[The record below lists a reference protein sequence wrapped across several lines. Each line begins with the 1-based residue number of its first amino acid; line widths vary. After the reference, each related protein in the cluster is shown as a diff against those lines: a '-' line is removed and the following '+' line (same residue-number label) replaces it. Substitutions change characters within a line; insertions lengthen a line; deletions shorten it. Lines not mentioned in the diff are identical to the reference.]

1 MISMTARPYRLVW
14 QVAALS
20 LLAACGSNTSATPS
34 SSTTSTAPAGPAAT
48 TTAAPSP
55 TPVPIVPIK
64 PNARQAKW
72 VDLQVGDCL
81 YTRPPTDPS
90 VVEVTLVDC
99 SAPHIAE
106 VFLRASVAV
115 NDAVSGVADQ
125 RCAAGLTQYTGQNGG
140 YTSTYLIDSNMDR
153 TGHTPLPSTVI
164 CLLQSTT
171 GLSLNGSAK
180 A

>member
-1 MISMTARPYRLVW
+1 MW

-34 SSTTSTAPAGPAAT
+34 SSTSSASPPTT
-48 TTAAPSP
+48 TTAQLPS
-55 TPVPIVPIK
+55 PVPIVPMK

-81 YTRPPTDPS
+81 STPPPTDPS

-99 SAPHIAE
+99 AAPHIAE
-106 VFLRASVAV
+106 VFLRANVAV
-115 NDAVSGVADQ
+115 NDAIAGVADQ
-125 RCAAGLTQYTGQNGG
+125 RCTAGLTAYAGQDSR

-164 CLLQSTT
+164 CLLQSAT

>member
-1 MISMTARPYRLVW
+1 MTAMTVRPRRIVW
-14 QVAALS
+14 QVAAMS

-34 SSTTSTAPAGPAAT
+34 SNTSSAPSPT
-48 TTAAPSP
+48 TTAAQLPS
-55 TPVPIVPIK
+55 PVPIVPMK

-81 YTRPPTDPS
+81 STPPPTDPS

-99 SAPHIAE
+99 AAPHIAE

-115 NDAVSGVADQ
+115 NDAVAGVADQ
-125 RCAAGLTQYTGQNGG
+125 RCAAGLAQYTGQNSR

-164 CLLQSTT
+164 CLLQSAT
-171 GLSLNGSAK
+171 GGSLDGSAK

>member
-1 MISMTARPYRLVW
+1 MAAMTVRPRRIVW
-14 QVAALS
+14 QVAAMS

-34 SSTTSTAPAGPAAT
+34 SSTSSASPPTT
-48 TTAAPSP
+48 TTAQLPS
-55 TPVPIVPIK
+55 PVPIVPMK

-81 YTRPPTDPS
+81 STPPPTDPS

-106 VFLRASVAV
+106 VFLRANVAV
-115 NDAVSGVADQ
+115 NDAIAGVADQ
-125 RCAAGLTQYTGQNGG
+125 RCAAGLTQYAGQDSR

-153 TGHTPLPSTVI
+153 TGHMPLPSTVI
-164 CLLQSTT
+164 CLLQSAT

>member
-1 MISMTARPYRLVW
+1 MAAMTVRPRRIVW
-14 QVAALS
+14 QVAAAS

-34 SSTTSTAPAGPAAT
+34 SSTSSAPPST
-48 TTAAPSP
+48 TTAAQLPSP
-55 TPVPIVPIK
+55 VPVVPIK

-81 YTRPPTDPS
+81 NTPPPTDPS
-90 VVEVTLVDC
+90 VVDVTLVDC

-106 VFLRASVAV
+106 VFLRANVAV
-115 NDAVSGVADQ
+115 NDAIAGVADQ
-125 RCAAGLTQYTGQNGG
+125 RCAAGLAQYAGRSSR

-164 CLLQSTT
+164 CLLQSAT

>member
-1 MISMTARPYRLVW
+1 MAAMTVRPRRIVW
-14 QVAALS
+14 QVAAMS
-20 LLAACGSNTSATPS
+20 LLAACGSNTSATPPPSTS
-34 SSTTSTAPAGPAAT
+34 SAPPPT
-48 TTAAPSP
+48 TTAAQLPS
-55 TPVPIVPIK
+55 PVPIVPIK

-81 YTRPPTDPS
+81 NTPPPTDPS

-106 VFLRASVAV
+106 VFLRANVAV
-115 NDAVSGVADQ
+115 NDAVAGVADQ
-125 RCAAGLTQYTGQNGG
+125 QCAAGLTQYAGPNSR

-153 TGHTPLPSTVI
+153 TGHTPLPSTVV
-164 CLLQSTT
+164 CLLQSAT
-171 GLSLNGSAK
+171 GVSLNGSAK

>member
-1 MISMTARPYRLVW
+1 MTAMTVRPRRIVW

-34 SSTTSTAPAGPAAT
+34 SSTSSAPPPT
-48 TTAAPSP
+48 TTAAPLPS
-55 TPVPIVPIK
+55 PVPIVPVK

-81 YTRPPTDPS
+81 STPPPTDPS

-115 NDAVSGVADQ
+115 NDAIAGVADQ
-125 RCAAGLTQYTGQNGG
+125 RCAAGLTQYAGQDSR

-164 CLLQSTT
+164 CLLQSAT

>member
-1 MISMTARPYRLVW
+1 MTVRPRRIVW

-34 SSTTSTAPAGPAAT
+34 SSTSSASPPTT
-48 TTAAPSP
+48 TTAQLPS
-55 TPVPIVPIK
+55 PVPIVPMK

-81 YTRPPTDPS
+81 STPPPTDPS

-106 VFLRASVAV
+106 VFLRANVAV
-115 NDAVSGVADQ
+115 NDAIAGVADQ
-125 RCAAGLTQYTGQNGG
+125 RCAAGLTQYAGQDSR

-164 CLLQSTT
+164 CLLQSAT